1 MWLGWQRALLAP
13 VKSWAA
19 SLTLNKLNA
28 DVCVY
33 NPSTWEVEEGQK
45 FWVIHSHTSK
55 FKASFGYIVR
65 EQKSQ
70 VC

>member
-45 FWVIHSHTSK
+45 FWVIHSHT
-55 FKASFGYIVR
+55 ASSR
-65 EQKSQ
+65 PALAT
-70 VC
+70 